1 MGTFRSAKELRN
13 ILDQVLAEI
22 EADPVDGPRL
32 RGAGAPVRLEITD
45 LKFVLNVAPGKEGAA
60 KALDWDFSSRSR
72 RKPKLSLEMDS
83 EFANRFLQG
92 RENPAIAIVRGRL
105 RTSSDDVAAALRF
118 FPAVRPLFEH
128 YRELVARE
136 YSHLALD

>member
-1 MGTFRSAKELRN
+1 MGTFRSAKELRG
-13 ILDQVLAEI
+13 ILDQVLSEI
-22 EADPVDGPRL
+22 EADPDDCPRL
-32 RGAGAPVRLEITD
+32 RGAGAPVRLEFTD
-45 LKFVLNVAPGKEGAA
+45 LKLVLNMAPGEPGGR
-60 KALDWDFSSRSR
+60 ALVWDFSSRSR
-72 RKPKLSLEMDS
+72 RKPKLSLAMDS

-105 RTSSDDVAAALRF
+105 RTNTHDIAAALRF

-136 YSHLALD
+136 YTHLALD

>member
-1 MGTFRSAKELRN
+1 MGTYRSAKELRA
-13 ILDQVLAEI
+13 ILDQVLSEI
-22 EADPVDGPRL
+22 EADPVDCPRL

-45 LKFVLNVAPGKEGAA
+45 LKLVLNMAPGEGGG
-60 KALDWDFSSRSR
+60 KALDWDFSATSHR
-72 RKPKLSLEMDS
+72 RPKLSLKMDS

-105 RTSSDDVAAALRF
+105 RTSSEDIAAALRF

-128 YRELVARE
+128 YRELVVRE